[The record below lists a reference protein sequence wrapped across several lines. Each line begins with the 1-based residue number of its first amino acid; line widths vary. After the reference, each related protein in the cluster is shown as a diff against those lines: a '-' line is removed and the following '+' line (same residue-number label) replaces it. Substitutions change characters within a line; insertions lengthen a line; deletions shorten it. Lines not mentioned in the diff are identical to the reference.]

1 MKHEQYHVI
10 TQDCTGMVQKEDKR
24 MIINQ
29 YLISRNI
36 QQAESRNNL
45 ELFKSLLQPHF
56 LFNSLN
62 NLYALSLRKS
72 EQTPEAIAGLSQLLE
87 RVVTYSRKDLILL
100 SEEIELIQDYI
111 ELEKIWL
118 GECSF
123 IMDFQ
128 VKGNTADVS
137 IPPLTIYTLIENAF
151 KHGIRKCGNKGW
163 ITIHLVVK
171 NDKILLKIR
180 NSVQVSNNPGQF
192 EPDSHTGLGIEA
204 VRKLLDGSFKKGYYL
219 EARPIG
225 NVYAV
230 DLIIGRVAA

>member
-1 MKHEQYHVI
+1 
-10 TQDCTGMVQKEDKR
+10 

-29 YLISRNI
+29 YLFSRNI
-36 QQAESRNNL
+36 QQPESRNNL

-72 EQTPEAIAGLSQLLE
+72 EQTPDAIAGLSQLLE
-87 RVVTYSRKDLILL
+87 RVVTYSRKNLILL
-100 SEEIELIQDYI
+100 SEEVELIQDYI
-111 ELEKIWL
+111 ALEKIWL

-128 VKGNTADVS
+128 VKGNTEDVS
-137 IPPLTIYTLIENAF
+137 IPPLIIYTLIENAF
-151 KHGIRKCGNKGW
+151 KHGIRKCGNTGW

-180 NSVQVSNNPGQF
+180 NSVEVCTSPEQF
-192 EPDSHTGLGIEA
+192 IPDTHAGLGIEA

-230 DLIIGRVAA
+230 DLIIGQVAA